1 MRDII
6 QRQKRIEI
14 AERKKETECDQDEKK
29 EEAVYEDAGG
39 KESTQELAFVAA
51 LHENRIAK
59 HFERVTNYRKYFV
72 AANDLFEQ
80 AAVGPSG
87 LRKSVANNSAGN
99 WKSMKHANAIWTA
112 EIAAR
117 AGNINREILG
127 EDPDDDAAGSKVTS
141 LRIRRQL
148 RHARYLERKEAR
160 PTVNIV
166 SMHTNSPVPV
176 QGIGH
181 TRGING
187 TPHRFPR
194 PPSSDSKSNFYSAKV
209 ANAKKA
215 KPIPNIISS
224 PGSSVNHINSSAK
237 KMTVEDYFR
246 EARKYRAQLNAN
258 ANRASSNNGN
268 FASLPPSP
276 ERKHSARNAGSN
288 VKMLRPK
295 TAATVDIIK
304 MDMMKEDEMISG
316 KGLNLHD
323 HDADPSTL
331 FGSFVNYRYKER
343 ELEEIQKKANEEK
356 ILEAKRA
363 RKKKIKS
370 RHSKSTG
377 KLGKKASV
385 KKTTIKLNTKG
396 VRKRLF

>member
-1 MRDII
+1 
-6 QRQKRIEI
+6 
-14 AERKKETECDQDEKK
+14 
-29 EEAVYEDAGG
+29 
-39 KESTQELAFVAA
+39 
-51 LHENRIAK
+51 
-59 HFERVTNYRKYFV
+59 
-72 AANDLFEQ
+72 
-80 AAVGPSG
+80 
-87 LRKSVANNSAGN
+87 
-99 WKSMKHANAIWTA
+99 
-112 EIAAR
+112 
-117 AGNINREILG
+117 
-127 EDPDDDAAGSKVTS
+127 
-141 LRIRRQL
+141 
-148 RHARYLERKEAR
+148 
-160 PTVNIV
+160 
-166 SMHTNSPVPV
+166 MHTNSPVPV
-176 QGIGH
+176 QGLGH
-181 TRGING
+181 ARGING

-258 ANRASSNNGN
+258 ANKTASNNGS
-268 FASLPPSP
+268 FTSLPPSP
-276 ERKHSARNAGSN
+276 ERKHCARNAGSN